1 MPIPRFAA
9 VIAVAVLLANLTG
22 AQVAVAASP
31 EGTYAAKGA
40 GPQNCEL
47 FVAEREK
54 QSQAYFRF
62 LGWVEG
68 YVSLFNKL
76 TPDTTDVLS
85 WQTTELIDLLLNN
98 FCKANPQTRF
108 NVAVDTLVG
117 ALYPTRLRAA
127 SEVIDIE
134 GSDPPLQLYKD
145 VVRRVQQTLTER
157 GFYKGAIDG
166 AYGPGTA
173 TAMKAFQAS
182 IKIKETGLP
191 DQISLLRLFQ

>member
-1 MPIPRFAA
+1 MSLSRTT
-9 VIAVAVLLANLTG
+9 V
-22 AQVAVAASP
+22 VAVAAVLFAGLSGAP
-31 EGTYAAKGA
+31 AIAASAEGTYAAKGA
-40 GPQNCEL
+40 GPQTCQL

-68 YVSLFNKL
+68 YVSMFNKL

-85 WQTTELIDLLLNN
+85 WQTTELVDLLLNN

-108 NVAVDTLVG
+108 NLAVDTLLN
-117 ALYPTRLRAA
+117 ALYPTRLRSS
-127 SEVIDIE
+127 SEVVDIE

-157 GFYKGAIDG
+157 GYYKGAIDG
-166 AYGPGTA
+166 SYGPGTA
-173 TAMKAFQAS
+173 TAMKAFQAAS
-182 IKIKETGLP
+182 KLKETGLP
-191 DQISLLRLFQ
+191 DQVSLLRLFQ